1 MNFFPGPNLVS
12 PKWRCPLNRGVPK
25 VQKMQ
30 KTEWGEYSV
39 LYNSNFSRLFRF
51 RSFNVQFG
59 KKKKQGQNG
68 RDKKT
73 NKGLWVSDICWRNG
87 LRDFAK
93 KSHIFLL
100 YKSVYFRYYAMLSRH
115 SNYMTLKCLID
126 SYRLGYLCPN
136 AYRQPSSDES
146 TSCRHVSSDKGWQY
160 S

>member
-1 MNFFPGPNLVS
+1 MEVS
-12 PKWRCPLNRGVPK
+12 LEQRCHNWSKTCKKLNEANTRC
-25 VQKMQ
+25 
-30 KTEWGEYSV
+30 
-39 LYNSNFSRLFRF
+39 FIIRLFLGCSGF
-51 RSFNVQFG
+51 DLLTRSSVKNKG
-59 KKKKQGQNG
+59 KRGE
-68 RDKKT
+68 KKT
-73 NKGLWVSDICWRNG
+73 NKGLWVSDIYWRKG

-93 KSHIFLL
+93 KSHIFPL
-100 YKSVYFRYYAMLSRH
+100 YKSVYFRYYAILSRH

>member
-1 MNFFPGPNLVS
+1 MEVS
-12 PKWRCPLNRGVPK
+12 LEQRCPKGLKNAKKLNEANIRCFIITIFLGC
-25 VQKMQ
+25 
-30 KTEWGEYSV
+30 SV
-39 LYNSNFSRLFRF
+39 FDPST
-51 RSFNVQFG
+51 RSSV
-59 KKKKQGQNG
+59 KKQGQNG
-68 RDKKT
+68 RKRDKKT
-73 NKGLWVSDICWRNG
+73 NKRLWVSDICWRNG

-126 SYRLGYLCPN
+126 AYRLGYLCPN

>member
-1 MNFFPGPNLVS
+1 MS
-12 PKWRCPLNRGVPK
+12 PEWRCPLNRGVPK

-39 LYNSNFSRLFRF
+39 LCNNNFCRLFSF
-51 RSFNVQFG
+51 DLLTRSLV
-59 KKKKQGQNG
+59 KKKTRAKWAKKRQKDKQ
-68 RDKKT
+68 T
-73 NKGLWVSDICWRNG
+73 TLWVSDICWRNG

-146 TSCRHVSSDKGWQY
+146 KRLTSQVKSDKGWQY